1 MRTKVALYAL
11 SAATLFAATQFVP
24 ETALER
30 LQTIRADVGAGHFGG
45 RGAIWMA
52 GLEVAQEHP
61 IAGVGAGAYGA
72 AVEPT
77 LFFGWGAHSV
87 PLAILVENGI
97 VGLLLLLG
105 AGAAGKRTP
114 GDLSPPPPTVSLLP
128 RLPPAG

>member
-61 IAGVGAGAYGA
+61 VAGVGAGAYGA

-105 AGAAGKRTP
+105 AVAAGTISLRH
-114 GDLSPPPPTVSLLP
+114 SRPPPTRCSL
-128 RLPPAG
+128 R